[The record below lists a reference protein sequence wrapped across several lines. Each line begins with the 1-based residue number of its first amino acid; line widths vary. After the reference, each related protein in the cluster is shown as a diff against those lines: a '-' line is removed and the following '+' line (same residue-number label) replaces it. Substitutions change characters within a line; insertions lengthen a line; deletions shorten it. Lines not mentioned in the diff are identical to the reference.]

1 MLAHLDQWQAREGCV
16 GASRLWR
23 PACSFMDDTAQALL
37 DLLQRRQ
44 AGTVHLDSNAR
55 PGHPFDAIAAALARR
70 FARTGWRIEPNDDY
84 RHDQRLVGHELMM
97 PPLSERLPL

>member
-23 PACSFMDDTAQALL
+23 PACSFMDDTAHALL

-84 RHDQRLVGHELMM
+84 RHDQRLVGHELMIT
-97 PPLSERLPL
+97 PLSERLPL